1 MARMFGTDGV
11 RGVAGAELTSELA
24 YALGQAGAVVLRRN
38 GHSPRILIGRD
49 TRISGCMLES
59 ALAAGVCSVGGTAV
73 IAGVV
78 PTPAVAYL
86 TRTGGFDAGAV
97 ISASHNSFEFNG
109 IKFFD
114 ADGYKLPDATEDE
127 IEKLVRSDDVA
138 NGTGRGI
145 GTREEFA
152 GAAEKYIDFA
162 CSTLKDVDLS
172 GMKIVVDCAN
182 GASGAVAPEA
192 LRRMGAEVTVL
203 HAEPDGCNIN
213 DQCGSTHMDSL
224 VERVKQ
230 TPGAIGIAFDGDADR
245 MLAVDEDG
253 NIVDGDVIMTVCAL
267 DMRKRGA
274 LTSDTVV
281 VTIMSNMGMD
291 IAARREGLR
300 LVKTAVGDR
309 YVLEKMRADGYNFGG
324 EQSGHMIFLDH
335 NTTGDG
341 LVSALQLCGVI
352 RRSGKSLRELSRVM
366 HVLPQVLVNARIDSE
381 KRRIYAEDP
390 VVAEE
395 IRRLE
400 KKYDGAG
407 RVLIRLS
414 GTEPLVRVMLEGEDL
429 ADMKRDA
436 QALADLMCERLV

>member
-145 GTREEFA
+145 GTREEFS

-230 TPGAIGIAFDGDADR
+230 MPGAIGIAFDGDADR